1 MGYSPPNHP
10 QSVEILLPE
19 EMQGNCFE
27 MECPCAYYRNL
38 FALFI
43 SVSFKLSSVR

>member
-10 QSVEILLPE
+10 HPVEILLPE

-27 MECPCAYYRNL
+27 KGCPCVYSRNL